1 MSRPLPRFG
10 ALSTAM
16 VSPFLQDGSFDAD
29 GAVKLARWLVDH
41 GNDGLVLAGS
51 TGEGPVLSDEEKR
64 VLWSE
69 VAQNVTVPVLAAPGT
84 ADTSH
89 TVELTRIAQ
98 ECKVDGILLVTP
110 YYLRPSQQG
119 LFEHFKAVSEAT
131 SLPVILYDIPS
142 RTGRRIAIDTTLRL
156 VSEVRNIIGI
166 KDATGDLPSAA
177 RLIADAPAYFEL
189 YSGDDSLTLPFLSIG
204 AVGLISVAG
213 HWAGEELGQMIAAF
227 KEGEPEKAAAIN
239 ETLIESYL
247 FETSET
253 FPNPLPAKAACRA
266 LGLPSGQCRLPLG
279 SAPAELDSAARHVL
293 ERLGKM
299 HAAASADR

>member
-1 MSRPLPRFG
+1 MSRPSPRFG

-16 VSPFLQDGSFDAD
+16 VSPFLADGSFDAD

-41 GNDGLVLAGS
+41 GSEGLVLAGS

-69 VAQNVTVPVLAAPGT
+69 VAQNVTVPVMAATGT
-84 ADTSH
+84 ADTRH
-89 TVELTRIAQ
+89 TVEMTKIAQ

-119 LFEHFKAVSEAT
+119 LFEHFKTASEAT
-131 SLPVILYDIPS
+131 SLPVLLYDIPS

-156 VSEVRNIIGI
+156 VNEVENIIGI
-166 KDATGDLPSAA
+166 KDATGDIPSAA
-177 RLIADAPAYFEL
+177 RLIANAPGYFEM

-213 HWAGEELGQMIAAF
+213 HWAGEELSQMISAF
-227 KEGEPEKAAAIN
+227 KKGRPERAATTNA
-239 ETLIESYL
+239 TLIESYL

-266 LGLPSGQCRLPLG
+266 LGLPSGQCRPPLG
-279 SAPAELDSAARHVL
+279 SAPIELDSAAHQVL
-293 ERLGKM
+293 VRLGKI
-299 HAAASADR
+299 HS

>member
-1 MSRPLPRFG
+1 
-10 ALSTAM
+10 M
-16 VSPFLQDGSFDAD
+16 VSPFLADGSFDAD

-41 GNDGLVLAGS
+41 GSDGLVLAGS

-69 VAQNVTVPVLAAPGT
+69 VAQNVTVPVMAATGT
-84 ADTSH
+84 ADTRH
-89 TVELTRIAQ
+89 TVEMTRMAQ

-119 LFEHFKAVSEAT
+119 LFEHFKTVSEAT
-131 SLPVILYDIPS
+131 SLPVLLYDIPS

-156 VSEVRNIIGI
+156 VNEVENIIGI
-166 KDATGDLPSAA
+166 KDATGDIPSAA
-177 RLIADAPAYFEL
+177 RLIANAPGYFEM

-213 HWAGEELGQMIAAF
+213 HWAGEELSQVISAF
-227 KEGEPEKAAAIN
+227 KEGRPERAATIN
-239 ETLIESYL
+239 ATLIESYL

-253 FPNPLPAKAACRA
+253 FPNPLPAKAACRV
-266 LGLPSGQCRLPLG
+266 LGLPSGQCRPPLG
-279 SAPAELDSAARHVL
+279 SAPTELDGTARQVL
-293 ERLGKM
+293 ARLGKI
-299 HAAASADR
+299 HT

>member
-1 MSRPLPRFG
+1 MSRSTPRFG

-16 VSPFLQDGSFDAD
+16 VSPFLADGSFDAD

-41 GNDGLVLAGS
+41 GSDGLVLAGS

-69 VAQNVTVPVLAAPGT
+69 VAQNVTVPVMAATGT
-84 ADTSH
+84 ADTRH
-89 TVELTRIAQ
+89 TVEMTRMAQ

-119 LFEHFKAVSEAT
+119 LFEHFKTVSEAT
-131 SLPVILYDIPS
+131 SLPVLLYDIPS

-156 VSEVRNIIGI
+156 VNEVENIIGI
-166 KDATGDLPSAA
+166 KDATGDIPSAA
-177 RLIADAPAYFEL
+177 RLIANAPGYFEM

-213 HWAGEELGQMIAAF
+213 HWAGEELSQVISAF
-227 KEGEPEKAAAIN
+227 KEGRPERAATIN
-239 ETLIESYL
+239 ATLIESYL

-253 FPNPLPAKAACRA
+253 FPNPLPAKAACRV
-266 LGLPSGQCRLPLG
+266 LGLPSGQCRPPLG
-279 SAPAELDSAARHVL
+279 SAPTELDGTARQVL
-293 ERLGKM
+293 ARLGKI
-299 HAAASADR
+299 HT